1 MTLTDWFEKGI
12 SPEAYLK
19 GMQTHKENTAKIY
32 EGFHVP
38 SDDHAFFQ
46 ALCAEKLRV
55 IVLTEDWCGDAMMN
69 LPILLKIAEKSEM
82 EVRILLRDQN
92 LELMDQYLTNGTSRS
107 IPIFIFLDQD
117 GEEKAVWGPR
127 AKEVQSFVEQTMSSL
142 PAKDDPSFDEK
153 RKEMIAA
160 MTKKYVNDTQMW
172 TTVYESVKKTLSNMN
187 Q

>member
-12 SPEAYLK
+12 LPEAYLK

-46 ALCAEKLRV
+46 ALRAEKLRV
-55 IVLTEDWCGDAMMN
+55 IVLTEDWCGDAMLN
-69 LPILLKIAEKSEM
+69 LPILLKIAEKIQM
-82 EVRILLRDQN
+82 EVRILLRDEN

-107 IPIFIFLDQD
+107 IPIFIFINEN

-127 AKEVQSFVEQTMSSL
+127 AEEIQAFVEQKMASL
-142 PAKDDPSFDEK
+142 PAKEDPSFDEK
-153 RKEMIAA
+153 RKEMIAV
-160 MTKKYVNDTQMW
+160 MTKKYVNDTQLW
-172 TTVYESVKKTLSNMN
+172 TTVYKSVKNTLSAIN

>member
-1 MTLTDWFEKGI
+1 MALTQWFDKGI
-12 SPEAYLK
+12 SPDAYLK
-19 GMQTHKENTAKIY
+19 GMQSHKENTAKIY

-46 ALCAEKLRV
+46 ALSAEKLRV

-69 LPILLKIAEKSEM
+69 LPILLKIAEKSQM
-82 EVRILLRDQN
+82 EVRILLRDEN

-107 IPIFIFLDQD
+107 IPIFIFINEN

-127 AKEVQSFVEQTMSSL
+127 AKKVQAFVEQKMASL
-142 PAKDDPSFDEK
+142 PAKEDPSFEEK
-153 RKEMIAA
+153 RKEMIAV
-160 MTKKYVNDTQMW
+160 MTKKYVNDTQLW
-172 TTVYESVKKTLSNMN
+172 TTVYKSVKNTLSAIN